1 MVEAVITGTDYI
13 LFVAPF
19 VMGLGGLMIY
29 FIGYLM
35 TRPRPRT
42 PGE

>member
-1 MVEAVITGTDYI
+1 MISAHAYI

-19 VMGLGGLMIY
+19 VMGLGGLVIY
-29 FIGYLM
+29 AVTAHL

-42 PGE
+42 PAE

>member
-1 MVEAVITGTDYI
+1 MIAIDAYL

-29 FIGYLM
+29 AVTDWF
-35 TRPRPRT
+35 TRPKVRMPA
-42 PGE
+42 E